1 VPWWSIAT
9 WSSPARTST
18 PAGWNRVSRRKA
30 GEAVRDAGLTM
41 SAFRPPSPT
50 TADVV
55 DVIVG
60 AVGVALSKSTGFPH
74 DGGSQGA
81 PVEGSEQAS

>member
-1 VPWWSIAT
+1 
-9 WSSPARTST
+9 
-18 PAGWNRVSRRKA
+18 
-30 GEAVRDAGLTM
+30 M

-50 TADVV
+50 TAVVV

-60 AVGVALSKSTGFPH
+60 AVGVALSKSTGFAH